1 MEAFTRTQ
9 VVLFDRQKVPSTSSA
24 PLFPND
30 DLKTACVA
38 AAWPPLRAFS
48 PPLRVHPSPHLTR
61 SFDTGDAI
69 FVDRDIAGQVLGWVM
84 RQAVGDVPKPLCRLQ
99 VGAKRRVFAVVDTSR
114 PAPPGS
120 VVCPAWL
127 LEALGAESGDTVAME
142 PATARLV
149 DYVKLAPH
157 DPDFLRRFPRGAEY
171 ALSTALSEGRVQ
183 VLAPPFNDGYAATA
197 VEGGGGGGGE
207 HRPGVAAHF
216 SGQPLPLLVK
226 PTGADC
232 G

>member
-1 MEAFTRTQ
+1 MDAFTRTQ
-9 VVLFDRQKVPSTSSA
+9 VVVFDRQKLPSTSLS

-38 AAWPPLRAFS
+38 VRGPRLGTFSRSLRFT
-48 PPLRVHPSPHLTR
+48 PRPTYPR

-69 FVDRDIAGQVLGWVM
+69 FVDRDVAGQVLGWVM

-114 PAPPGS
+114 AAPPGS

-127 LEALGAESGDTVAME
+127 LEALGAESGDTVTME

-157 DPDFLRRFPRGAEY
+157 DPDFSRRFPRGAEY

-197 VEGGGGGGGE
+197 VEGGGGE
-207 HRPGVAAHF
+207 HRPGVTAHF